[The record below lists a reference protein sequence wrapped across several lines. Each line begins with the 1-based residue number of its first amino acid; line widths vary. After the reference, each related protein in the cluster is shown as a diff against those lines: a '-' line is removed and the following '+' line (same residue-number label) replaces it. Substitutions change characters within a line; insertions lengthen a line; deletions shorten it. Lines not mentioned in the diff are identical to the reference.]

1 MKQNSWMRVIVAVM
15 LLMSNMIVACA
26 ASAEELHSPYTYL
39 NLDYATATADDA
51 AAVLLSEK
59 GVTFERS
66 PKVLSGTAEGIEEF
80 GYNFHIQVDFKG
92 NYTTIN
98 RILLSSAQPVRIPP
112 DEFAAR
118 IQSDFEQFLDMEKQL
133 TELYGEPDRRFLYKE
148 RKSVGDKGSRSMFAN
163 GIWELDALLN
173 ACGTDSYFKAYSIW
187 DNVVLMAWVDGQK
200 MIRDTYMSRVMLTY
214 YPSLKDTDVMI
225 RTDVPVYSEPAQ

>member
-1 MKQNSWMRVIVAVM
+1 MKNQRRSI
-15 LLMSNMIVACA
+15 LMVLFLMISIFSVCSIAQ
-26 ASAEELHSPYTYL
+26 AEAEQPPYTYL

-51 AAVLLSEK
+51 AAVLLAEK
-59 GVTFERS
+59 GITFERS
-66 PKVLSGTAEGIEEF
+66 PKVLSGTAEGLKEF
-80 GYNFHIQVDFKG
+80 GYDFRIQIDFKG

-118 IQSDFEQFLDMEKQL
+118 IQSGFEQFLDMENQL
-133 TELYGEPDRRFLYKE
+133 SVLYGEPDRRFFYRE
-148 RKSVGDKGSRSMFAN
+148 RKSVGDKGGRYMFES
-163 GIWELDALLN
+163 GIWELDALLKT
-173 ACGTDSYFKAYSIW
+173 CGTDTYFRAYSIW

-214 YPSLKDTDVMI
+214 YPRLKDTAALIEKD
-225 RTDVPVYSEPAQ
+225 PAIYTEAD